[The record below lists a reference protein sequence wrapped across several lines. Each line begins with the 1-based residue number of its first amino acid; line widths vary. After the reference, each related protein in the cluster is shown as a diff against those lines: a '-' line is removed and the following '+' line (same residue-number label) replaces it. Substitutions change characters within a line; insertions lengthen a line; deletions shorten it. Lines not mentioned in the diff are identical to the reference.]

1 MIELKDIVLEFH
13 RTKEFSHL
21 IQGLLKENGVQF
33 DIVNSV
39 TNKSIKYT
47 GVGFKSHRIIPKGA
61 IVEYNQKSKKFFI
74 NGKLIK

>member
-1 MIELKDIVLEFH
+1 MIKLQDITLEYS

-33 DIVNSV
+33 DIVNAV
-39 TNKSIKYT
+39 TNKSIKYS
-47 GVGFKSHRIIPKGA
+47 GVGFKAHRIIPKGA